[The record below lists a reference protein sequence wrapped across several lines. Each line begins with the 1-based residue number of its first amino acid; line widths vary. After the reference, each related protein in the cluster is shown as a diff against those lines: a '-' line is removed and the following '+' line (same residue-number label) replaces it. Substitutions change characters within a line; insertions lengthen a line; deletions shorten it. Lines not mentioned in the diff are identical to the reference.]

1 MTEYKLPPSPDLSSG
16 NWEQVPREELPQ
28 DEAGGLVGWTF
39 AGREHDEML
48 FPHVIMAT
56 DALGRKYA
64 YVSVDLKQEVWR
76 WKAGGSTIP

>member
-1 MTEYKLPPSPDLSSG
+1 MTDNKLPPSPDPSSG
-16 NWEQVPREELPQ
+16 KWEQVPREELPQ
-28 DEAGGLVGWTF
+28 DEAGVGWTF
-39 AGREHDEML
+39 AAREHDEML

-76 WKAGGSTIP
+76 WKSGGATTLSK